1 MLFYLQQCIKRC
13 IPNTL
18 KNIVRHNRFYTEYI
32 LPWRL
37 NYQQKKVAKLDDET
51 FLTMR
56 HKHIFGYIPN
66 FKNPQTFNEKIVHR
80 MLYDRNP
87 IYSALADKLK
97 ARIYIATCLQELQN
111 TANISHTSNIS
122 ATMSNTT
129 ISINT
134 MGWGGQ
140 SKSNALDSKHSNL
153 SDSVSYSN
161 HLESLHKVDSATFNS
176 NSLDSLNSN
185 YSNLSNHLD
194 SKNLDF
200 SLDSATHK
208 LDSVSLDSKHSQS
221 LDSVSYSNRLESKN
235 LDSVPNLSDSN
246 SLDSINLHSI
256 DSATLSLL
264 FMPIDD
270 IQDKLF
276 ETNTCEFLPKIYG
289 IYKNV
294 EEIDFTLLPQS
305 FVLKTNHDCGGVVL
319 VQDKDEFLNNK
330 KVFQESMDKLRKHL
344 NTNYYT
350 KTREWHYNS
359 IEPRVFV
366 EEMLGE
372 NLSDYRFHCFGGDI
386 SFIQIANSS
395 HTTNDI
401 FNTKWQHLPMH
412 YLNPPSQTKISKPNK
427 LSDMLN
433 IAHTLSLPINYVRV
447 DLYVIKNKIFVGE
460 LTFTPNGGTA
470 KFTPQ
475 EWDKTL
481 GDLWQ

>member
-1 MLFYLQQCIKRC
+1 MLLYL
-13 IPNTL
+13 L
-18 KNIVRHNRFYTEYI
+18 I
-32 LPWRL
+32 LW
-37 NYQQKKVAKLDDET
+37 
-51 FLTMR
+51 
-56 HKHIFGYIPN
+56 G
-66 FKNPQTFNEKIVHR
+66 
-80 MLYDRNP
+80 
-87 IYSALADKLK
+87 
-97 ARIYIATCLQELQN
+97 
-111 TANISHTSNIS
+111 
-122 ATMSNTT
+122 
-129 ISINT
+129 
-134 MGWGGQ
+134 GGQ

-185 YSNLSNHLD
+185 YSNYSNLSNHLD
-194 SKNLDF
+194 SKNLD
-200 SLDSATHK
+200 
-208 LDSVSLDSKHSQS
+208 SVS
-221 LDSVSYSNRLESKN
+221 
-235 LDSVPNLSDSN
+235 NLSDSN

-350 KTREWHYNS
+350 KTREWHYDS

-412 YLNPPSQTKISKPNK
+412 YLNPPRSK
-427 LSDMLN
+427 S
-433 IAHTLSLPINYVRV
+433 VV
-447 DLYVIKNKIFVGE
+447 
-460 LTFTPNGGTA
+460 
-470 KFTPQ
+470 
-475 EWDKTL
+475 
-481 GDLWQ
+481 

>member
-1 MLFYLQQCIKRC
+1 MLLYL
-13 IPNTL
+13 L
-18 KNIVRHNRFYTEYI
+18 I
-32 LPWRL
+32 LW
-37 NYQQKKVAKLDDET
+37 
-51 FLTMR
+51 
-56 HKHIFGYIPN
+56 G
-66 FKNPQTFNEKIVHR
+66 
-80 MLYDRNP
+80 
-87 IYSALADKLK
+87 
-97 ARIYIATCLQELQN
+97 
-111 TANISHTSNIS
+111 
-122 ATMSNTT
+122 
-129 ISINT
+129 
-134 MGWGGQ
+134 GGQ

-185 YSNLSNHLD
+185 YSNLSNHLK

-221 LDSVSYSNRLESKN
+221 LDSVSYSNHLDSKN
-235 LDSVPNLSDSN
+235 LDSVSNLSDSN

-294 EEIDFTLLPQS
+294 EEIDFTHLPQS

-330 KVFQESMDKLRKHL
+330 KVFQESMDKLKKHL

-350 KTREWHYNS
+350 KTREWHYDN

-366 EEMLGE
+366 EEMLCEVKGGKIIIP
-372 NLSDYRFHCFGGDI
+372 NDYKFHCFGD
-386 SFIQIANSS
+386 
-395 HTTNDI
+395 
-401 FNTKWQHLPMH
+401 
-412 YLNPPSQTKISKPNK
+412 
-427 LSDMLN
+427 
-433 IAHTLSLPINYVRV
+433 
-447 DLYVIKNKIFVGE
+447 KIFSETIIDRGIDTRCTFFDENWNPIKVKITYDFAQKPIEKPKVLPLMLEISRKFSKDLGYLRCDFYLQNNEILHIGE
-460 LTFTPNGGTA
+460 LTFTPGGGTL
-470 KFTPQ
+470 PISPR
-475 EWDKTL
+475 EYDKKL
-481 GDLWQ
+481 GDLWKIKA